1 MVNIRVYL
9 DNCVYNRPFDDQTQ
23 IKIALETEKGI
34 NVLLEQLGVL
44 DTEQF
49 ISTLLKEPFDYT
61 EWSRQYFADYNP
73 EQFLKDAVAYDTQYP
88 VA

>member
-1 MVNIRVYL
+1 MGNTAVIM
-9 DNCVYNRPFDDQTQ
+9 
-23 IKIALETEKGI
+23 EKGA
-34 NVLLEQLGVL
+34 NALLKTLGVL

-61 EWSRQYFADYNP
+61 EWSREYFASYNP
-73 EQFLKDAVAYDTQYP
+73 EQFLKDAVEYDTNNP